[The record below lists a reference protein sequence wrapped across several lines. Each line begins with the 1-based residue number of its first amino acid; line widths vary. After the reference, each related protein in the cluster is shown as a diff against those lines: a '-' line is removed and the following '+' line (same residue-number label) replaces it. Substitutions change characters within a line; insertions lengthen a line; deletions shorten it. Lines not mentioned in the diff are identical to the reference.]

1 MKGIKLFVLFFLVM
15 GLFEVTLFSSI
26 TSRIEGVV
34 RDFDTGAVIIG
45 AEVRLFRVNSIGG
58 RNPKITTYNDGRFR
72 FDDLRQGEYCISVFK
87 EGYELYGPFTRQ
99 ELKEED
105 ERNVHPYPPSYF
117 KLIKTSVK
125 DRIYL
130 KEGEIKHFKISLRK
144 EAIVEVFFTK
154 KTEKGET
161 PLVPTDKSG
170 KVNLKRRL
178 YGAIIV
184 LIESENYGSDNETF
198 LEPSIVEPGKLTF
211 KNLSGEQKVKVAS
224 LAYNYP
230 LSVHEVY
237 LKSGETTTIH
247 HSIDFISGMV
257 VHGFIEPK
265 NPDKLF
271 YIKCVTLDS
280 SNYLIKGII
289 EENREF
295 WLKGMEEGKCK
306 LTIEVI
312 KRSDNRWKVIKDV
325 IVLDLK
331 KNERTELDLQ
341 Y

>member
-15 GLFEVTLFSSI
+15 GVFDVTLFSSI

-72 FDDLRQGEYCISVFK
+72 FDDLRQGEYCISVYK

-105 ERNVHPYPPSYF
+105 ERNVTPYPPGYF
-117 KLIKTSVK
+117 KLIKTPVK

-161 PLVPTDKSG
+161 PLVPADTSG
-170 KVNLKRRL
+170 KGYLNRHIYVA
-178 YGAIIV
+178 GIIE
-184 LIESENYGSDNETF
+184 LTESEDYRSNSDK
-198 LEPSIVEPGKLTF
+198 LIEPSIVDIGKVIF
-211 KNLSGEQKVKVAS
+211 KNLSGEQEVKV
-224 LAYNYP
+224 LYGIYFYP
-230 LSVHEVY
+230 QLIKETD
-237 LKSGETTTIH
+237 LNLRSGETTTLH
-247 HSIDFISGMV
+247 HVLDFTTGTV
-257 VHGFIEPK
+257 VHGFIRPENSGK
-265 NPDKLF
+265 FFLF
-271 YIKCVTLDS
+271 
-280 SNYLIKGII
+280 
-289 EENREF
+289 
-295 WLKGMEEGKCK
+295 
-306 LTIEVI
+306 
-312 KRSDNRWKVIKDV
+312 
-325 IVLDLK
+325 
-331 KNERTELDLQ
+331 
-341 Y
+341 